1 MNKRALNIKRIS
13 GMSVIEA
20 LITLT
25 ILAFLLGICSQ
36 ILIWAF
42 NVSREQKGKGTTGNE
57 AIKSLSWLLNDL
69 KQTSSESLYVAE
81 KFYNIAAPPA
91 FIPISIS
98 FLSCEDE
105 TSTEMKYTDKI
116 TSPEWKYF
124 ILYYLCRDAN
134 NIYRYRDPNNPS
146 VIKSYPKYLLIRR
159 TYVNNVTYSYA
170 FKKFI
175 PQLLQVTDVKALCDG
190 NTNTT
195 VNNRIVARNIYSLE
209 LISRD
214 HRKNSCTLKIDIR
227 ARGMRTE
234 ETKSSYVT
242 TVIMRNTIK
251 QPE

>member
-1 MNKRALNIKRIS
+1 MKKKS

-25 ILAFLLGICSQ
+25 ILAFLLGVCSQ

-57 AIKSLSWLLNDL
+57 AIKSLSWMLNDL

-81 KFYNIAAPPA
+81 KFYNISVPPA
-91 FIPISIS
+91 FIPISMS

-134 NIYRYRDPNNPS
+134 NTYHYRDPNNPS
-146 VIKSYPKYLLIRR
+146 SIKSYPKYFLIRR
-159 TYVNNVTYSYA
+159 TYVNDITYSYA

-175 PQLLQVTDVKALCDG
+175 PQPLQFADVKALCDC

-195 VNNRIVARNIYSLE
+195 INNRIVARNIYSLE
-209 LISRD
+209 LVSRD
-214 HRKNSCTLKIDIR
+214 LCKNSCTLKIDIR
-227 ARGMRTE
+227 ARGMRID
-234 ETKSSYVT
+234 ETKSSYIT
-242 TVIMRNTIK
+242 TVIMRNSIK

>member
-1 MNKRALNIKRIS
+1 MNITTLNIKKIS
-13 GMSVIEA
+13 GMSLVEV
-20 LITLT
+20 LVTLT
-25 ILAFLLGICSQ
+25 ILVFLLGICSQ
-36 ILIWAF
+36 VMIWAF

-81 KFYNIAAPPA
+81 KFYNSSVPAA

-105 TSTEMKYTDKI
+105 TTAQMEYTDTV

-124 ILYYLCRDAN
+124 ILYYLYRDPN
-134 NIYRYRDPNNPS
+134 DVYRYRDPNNPA
-146 VIKSYPKYLLIRR
+146 VIKSYSKYILLRKTFFNNI
-159 TYVNNVTYSYA
+159 TYAYA
-170 FKKFI
+170 FKKFV
-175 PQLLQVTDVKALCDG
+175 PQPLQPIDVKALCDG
-190 NTNTT
+190 NLNTT
-195 VNNRIVARNIYSLE
+195 IHNRIVARNIYSLE
-209 LISRD
+209 VVSMD
-214 HRKNSCTLKIDIR
+214 PAKNSCTLKIDIR

-234 ETKSSYVT
+234 ETKSSYLT

>member
-1 MNKRALNIKRIS
+1 MNMRELNIKKIL
-13 GMSVIEA
+13 GMSLIEVF
-20 LITLT
+20 ITLT

-81 KFYNIAAPPA
+81 NFFNIAVPPA
-91 FIPISIS
+91 FIPISLS

-105 TSTEMKYTDKI
+105 TTADMEYTDKI

-124 ILYYLCRDAN
+124 ILYYLFRDEK
-134 NIYRYRDPNNPS
+134 NIHHYRDPNNPS
-146 VIKSYPKYLLIRR
+146 VIKSYPKYFFIRK
-159 TYVNNVTYSYA
+159 TYINNITYSYA

-175 PQLLQVTDVKALCDG
+175 PQPLQFADVKALCDG

-195 VNNRIVARNIYSLE
+195 TNNRIVARNIYSLE
-209 LISRD
+209 LVSMD
-214 HRKNSCTLKIDIR
+214 PCKNSCTLKIDIR